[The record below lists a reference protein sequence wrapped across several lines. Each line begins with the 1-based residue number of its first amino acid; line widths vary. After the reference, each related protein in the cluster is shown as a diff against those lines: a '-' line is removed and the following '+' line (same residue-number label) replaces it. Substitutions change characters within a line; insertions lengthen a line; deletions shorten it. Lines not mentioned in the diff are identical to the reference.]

1 MTIDNSRTIIFKVFC
16 ISLLLTALNIAVDAQ
31 SRMVLTGRVTDQTG
45 AAVGNATVRARQLGT
60 SFERLAPTDDN
71 GSYRLDDLLP
81 GDYQISARG
90 EGFSLAAQTITLS
103 AERQLDFTLRP
114 GQLAADV
121 SVISTQF
128 AATLEEQA
136 RIPGSIEIIDER
148 TLEISRPFNF
158 NEALRKAPGVYT
170 RDEEGFGLRPSIGI
184 RGLDPNRSA
193 KVLLLEDGV
202 PLGHAPYGDTDAYYH
217 PPIERYNSIEV
228 LKGSSQIAH
237 GPNTLSGAI
246 NYLTRNPPDGADK
259 FNGSLT
265 LLGGNRN
272 YFNGYGS
279 VGASFGKGAGSTGV
293 LFDFLR
299 KQGQGARENMR
310 FGLNDVLVKTVTKLN
325 AEGTQTL
332 GFKFNYYGENSN
344 VPYSGLTLAEF
355 IANPRANPF
364 RNDFF
369 YGDRF
374 GGSALYTNAINSH
387 AVFTATLYGSNFKR
401 DWWRQ
406 SSNSDQRPNRR
417 GNNGC
422 SGLAELN
429 TLCGNEGRL
438 RSYDTFGID
447 PRLTLSS
454 RAGETNLGFRYHRET
469 QDRIQQ
475 NNNTLGPNGRGGI
488 TVEDNQRK
496 NNAVSGYLQHRFL
509 FGNLAIT
516 PGVRIEHVN
525 IERTN
530 RLLSTPVTGKT
541 DVTEII
547 PGLGVAYSPSSRLTI
562 FAGAHRGFSPPRPA
576 DLIDNNTGGVIE
588 LDPELSWNY
597 EVGFRS
603 APARGLRLSTALFR
617 LDYEN
622 QIVPANL
629 SGGVGSSLTSAGETL
644 HQGLEFDGRW
654 DSGVTFNSQ
663 HNFYARTA
671 YTYIGTAEYRG
682 TRFSNISGF
691 NTISITGNRL
701 IFSPKHLAT
710 TTLGYSHTSGFDASV
725 EALHTGAQFSDDLN
739 SLAVSANGQRGVIP
753 SYTVWNA
760 TANYRIGKLERYAP
774 TIFVAVKN
782 LDDDTYIVD
791 RRRGIMVGI
800 PRLVHGGVKFR
811 F

>member
-1 MTIDNSRTIIFKVFC
+1 MGINLPGCIFRVLC
-16 ISLLLTALNIAVDAQ
+16 ASLLLMALSHASPAQ
-31 SRMVLTGRVTDQTG
+31 SRVSLTGRVTDSNS
-45 AAVGNATVRARQLGT
+45 AAINGATVTARQPGT
-60 SFERLAPTDDN
+60 SFERFVNTDSSGN
-71 GSYRLDDLLP
+71 YRMEGLLP
-81 GDYQISARG
+81 GEYQITARG
-90 EGFSLAAQTITLS
+90 EGFSLAAQAIRLD
-103 AERQLDFTLRP
+103 AERSLDFTLRP
-114 GQLAADV
+114 GALAADV
-121 SVISTQF
+121 SVISAQI
-128 AATLEEQA
+128 AATLEEQV
-136 RIPGSIEIIDER
+136 RIPGSIEIIDAR

-170 RDEEGFGLRPSIGI
+170 RDEEGFGLRPSISI

-217 PPIERYNSIEV
+217 PPIERYNGIEIQ
-228 LKGSSQIAH
+228 KGSSQIAH

-246 NYLTRNPPDGADK
+246 NYLTPNPPAGVDK

-265 LLGGNRN
+265 LIGGSRG

-279 VGASFGKGAGSTGV
+279 VGASFGEGAGQTGV
-293 LFDFLR
+293 IFDFLR

-325 AEGTQTL
+325 ERGTQTL
-332 GFKFNYYGENSN
+332 GFKFNYYGEDSN
-344 VPYSGLTLAEF
+344 ISYSGLTLVEF
-355 IANPRANPF
+355 TAHPRANPF

-374 GGSALYTNAINSH
+374 GGSALYTNAINGK
-387 AVFTATLYGSNFKR
+387 AVLTTTLYASSFKR

-417 GNNGC
+417 GFNGC
-422 SGLAELN
+422 TGLAELN

-438 RSYDTFGID
+438 RNYDTFGID
-447 PRLTLSS
+447 PRLKISS
-454 RAGETNLGFRYHRET
+454 RAGETDLGFRYHHES
-469 QDRIQQ
+469 QNRIQQ
-475 NNNTLGPNGRGGI
+475 NNDTLGPNGRGGV
-488 TVEDNQRK
+488 TVEDNGRE
-496 NNAVSGYLQHRFL
+496 NRAVSGYIQHRFL
-509 FGNLAIT
+509 FGKLTFT

-530 RLLSTPVTGKT
+530 RLGTLVTGKT
-541 DVTEII
+541 DVTEVI
-547 PGLGVAYSPSSRLTI
+547 PGIGIAYSPFSRLTI

-576 DLIDNNTGGVIE
+576 DIINNNTGGIFE

-597 EVGFRS
+597 EGGFRS
-603 APARGLRLSTALFR
+603 LPARGVRLSATYFR

-629 SGGVGSSLTSAGETL
+629 SGGVGSTLTSAGETL
-644 HQGLEFDGRW
+644 HQGVEFDGRW
-654 DSGVTFNSQ
+654 DSGVTLNSP
-663 HNFYARTA
+663 HNFYVRTA

-682 TRFSNISGF
+682 TRFSNVSGF
-691 NTISITGNRL
+691 STVSITGNRL
-701 IFSPKHLAT
+701 IYSPKHLAT
-710 TTLGYSHTSGFDASV
+710 TTIGYSHAIGFDALIESV
-725 EALHTGAQFSDDLN
+725 HTGEQFGDDLN
-739 SLAVSANGQRGVIP
+739 SIPVSANGQRGLIP

-760 TANYRIGKLERYAP
+760 TVNYRISKLERYAP
-774 TIFVAVKN
+774 TVFVAIKN
-782 LDDDTYIVD
+782 LADDTFIVD

-800 PRLVHGGVKFR
+800 PRLVQGGVKLR

>member
-1 MTIDNSRTIIFKVFC
+1 MRIKHSSICIFKALC
-16 ISLLLTALNIAVDAQ
+16 ISLLLAVISQINLAQ
-31 SRMVLTGRVTDQTG
+31 TRLLLSGRVTDSTG
-45 AAVGNATVRARQLGT
+45 AAINGVIVTARQLGN
-60 SFERLAPTDDN
+60 SFDRAVTTDSSGN
-71 GSYRLDDLLP
+71 YRLENLLP
-81 GDYQISARG
+81 GEYQITARG
-90 EGFSLAAQTITLS
+90 EGFSLAAQAISLD
-103 AERQLDFTLRP
+103 AERSLNFTLRP
-114 GQLAADV
+114 GTLTEDI
-121 SVISTQF
+121 SVVSTQL

-136 RIPGSIEIIDER
+136 RIPGSVEIIDAR

-158 NEALRKAPGVYT
+158 NEALRKASGVYT
-170 RDEEGFGLRPSIGI
+170 RDEEGFGLRPSISI

-217 PPIERYNSIEV
+217 PPIERYNGIEI

-237 GPNTLSGAI
+237 GPNTLSGAV
-246 NYLTRNPPDGADK
+246 NYLTPAPPDK
-259 FNGSLT
+259 FSGSLT
-265 LLGGNRN
+265 LIGGNRN

-279 VGASFGKGAGSTGV
+279 IGASFGKGAGETGV

-310 FGLNDVLVKTVTKLN
+310 FGVNDVLVKTFTKLN
-325 AEGTQTL
+325 EHGTQTL
-332 GFKFNYYGENSN
+332 GFKFNYYGEDSN

-369 YGDRF
+369 YGDRL
-374 GGSALYTNAINSH
+374 GGSALYTNVLNSK
-387 AVFTATLYGSNFKR
+387 VVLTTALYASSFKR

-417 GNNGC
+417 GFNGC
-422 SGLAELN
+422 TGLAELN

-438 RSYDTFGID
+438 RNYDTFGID
-447 PRLTLSS
+447 PRLKISS
-454 RAGETNLGFRYHRET
+454 RAGETDLGFRYHRET
-469 QDRIQQ
+469 QNRIQQ
-475 NNNTLGPNGRGGI
+475 NNDTLGPNGRSGL

-496 NNAVSGYLQHRFL
+496 NSALSGYIQHRFL
-509 FGNLAIT
+509 FGKLALT

-530 RLLSTPVTGKT
+530 RLGTLVTGKT
-541 DVTEII
+541 DVTEVI
-547 PGLGVAYSPSSRLTI
+547 PGVGVAYSPFSRLTI

-576 DLIDNNTGGVIE
+576 DIINNTTGGVFE
-588 LDPELSWNY
+588 LDSELSWNY

-603 APARGLRLSTALFR
+603 APVRGVRLSAALFR
-617 LDYEN
+617 LDYQN

-629 SGGVGSSLTSAGETL
+629 SGGVGSTLTSAGETL

-654 DSGVTFNSQ
+654 DSGVMFNSP
-663 HNFYARTA
+663 HNFYVRAA
-671 YTYIGTAEYRG
+671 YTFVGTAEYRG
-682 TRFSNISGF
+682 TRFSNVGGF
-691 NTISITGNRL
+691 STTSITGNRL
-701 IFSPKHLAT
+701 IYSPKHLAT
-710 TTLGYSHTSGFDASV
+710 TTIGYSHASGIDALV
-725 EALHTGAQFSDDLN
+725 EAVHTGSQFGDDLN
-739 SLAVSANGQRGVIP
+739 TITVSPNGQRGLIP

-760 TANYRIGKLERYAP
+760 TVNYRFGKLERYAP
-774 TIFVAVKN
+774 TVFVAIKN
-782 LDDDTYIVD
+782 LADDNFIVD

-800 PRLVHGGVKFR
+800 PRLVQGGVKLR